1 MARCGREAGADD
13 PGQFAPVRRRGVSA
27 RRSPRSMRW
36 LPFLRVGYAEG
47 GGAPLERS
55 FGTGF
60 AYYPSGDGSV
70 FGLGINW
77 GHPNRDSFDA
87 STDDQYTLD
96 TYYRFQL
103 LERLAITPDLQLI
116 KQPAQNPGYETV
128 WIAGLRARVVF

>member
-1 MARCGREAGADD
+1 VWSRS
-13 PGQFAPVRRRGVSA
+13 RRGRSGTIRSGASA
-27 RRSPRSMRW
+27 RGECTAITKIDARW
-36 LPFLRVGYAEG
+36 LPFLRVGYTEG

-55 FGTGF
+55 VSTGF

-96 TYYRFQL
+96 AYYRFQL
-103 LERLAITPDLQLI
+103 FERLALTPDLQLI